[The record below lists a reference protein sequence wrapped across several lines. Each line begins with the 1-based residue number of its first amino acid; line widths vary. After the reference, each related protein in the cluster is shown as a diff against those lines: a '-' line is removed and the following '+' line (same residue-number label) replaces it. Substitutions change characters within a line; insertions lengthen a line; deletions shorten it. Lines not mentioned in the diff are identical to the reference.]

1 MQRNNVN
8 IFVAETSSSKTKHY
22 LIKEG
27 DCKRGIVRCTQPHR
41 IAAMSF
47 AKHLSE
53 EIKVK
58 LGDEVGYAIRYKDF
72 MQLIKRKSICVLS
85 DI

>member
-1 MQRNNVN
+1 
-8 IFVAETSSSKTKHY
+8 
-22 LIKEG
+22 
-27 DCKRGIVRCTQPHR
+27 
-41 IAAMSF
+41 MSF

-72 MQLIKRKSICVLS
+72 MQLIKRKSICVFS